1 MAQRR
6 TGLTPERIAYIK
18 KGQAIKQK
26 NKNLKNVKHGASA
39 LYADGI
45 ITLILYVIAAIT
57 FVNDKALSEIAN
69 VVLIG
74 FGVIYCGIQCFL
86 GWYSTIQPQISLII
100 GLIIVSLMLLINIMS
115 IGIFHAIV
123 EIIVIL
129 YLSSALKSLPKVKD
143 YLISKSKNDTVI
155 DDLNF

>member
-26 NKNLKNVKHGASA
+26 QKHIQNVKHAGTA

-45 ITLILYVIAAIT
+45 IMFILSLTSIPYLYNNPALYGLMYISLIIAG
-57 FVNDKALSEIAN
+57 L
-69 VVLIG
+69 
-74 FGVIYCGIQCFL
+74 YCGIQCFL
-86 GWYSTIQPQISLII
+86 GWYSKKNPQVSLII
-100 GLIIVSLMLLINIMS
+100 GLVIVSLMLLINIMS
-115 IGIFHAIV
+115 ISILHVIV
-123 EIIVIL
+123 EVIVII
-129 YLSSALKSLPKVKD
+129 YITYGLKSLPKVKD